1 MAEPFLRID
10 SVSKKYEDHLAVN
23 AVSLAIPK
31 GSIYGLLGPNGAGK
45 TSIIRMITGITAP
58 DSGRI
63 FFDGEIL
70 NTQHTRRIGYM
81 PEERGLY
88 KKMKVKEQIVYLLT
102 LRGMSRGKARTAA
115 DTWLEKLELTLWAN
129 KKTSDLSKGMQQKVQ
144 FISTVAHEPKLL
156 ILDEPF
162 SGLDPVNTQVIE
174 TEIRRLRD
182 QGTTLIF
189 STHRMEQVEELCD
202 YIALMNQGQVMLED
216 AIGTVRRQF
225 QKNIYH
231 VEFDGDKTH
240 LENLPVLKWLSLGDS
255 AGELMLP
262 EGESNKAV
270 MHALVESPVAI
281 RRFEHHLPRLNDIFI
296 ELISKSKQAPAPIKE
311 VKPPTA
317 EVSLPSISESEDQL
331 DSNS

>member
-1 MAEPFLRID
+1 MPMSEPFLQIHT
-10 SVSKKYEDHLAVN
+10 VSKKYEDHLAVD
-23 AVSLAIPK
+23 AVSLTVPTGA
-31 GSIYGLLGPNGAGK
+31 IYGLLGPNGAGK

-63 FFDGEIL
+63 LFNGEPL
-70 NTQHTRRIGYM
+70 NDKHSRFTGYM

-102 LRGMSRGKARTAA
+102 LKGMAGSKARIAA
-115 DTWLEKLELTLWAN
+115 DNWLEKLELTDWAN

-174 TEIRRLRD
+174 AEIQRLKA
-182 QGTTLIF
+182 QGTTIIF

-202 YIALMNQGQVMLED
+202 VIALINRGKVMLED
-216 AIGTVRRQF
+216 SIQVVRRKY

-231 VEFDGDKTH
+231 IEFEGDQSALAALPDIKWRSLTDGVG
-240 LENLPVLKWLSLGDS
+240 EVLLQEGQTQK
-255 AGELMLP
+255 ELLR
-262 EGESNKAV
+262 
-270 MHALVESPVAI
+270 ALIDSPVELT
-281 RRFEHHLPRLNDIFI
+281 RFEHHLPRLNEIFI
-296 ELISKSKQAPAPIKE
+296 ELVRNAKKKEPA
-311 VKPPTA
+311 
-317 EVSLPSISESEDQL
+317 VSHPSPDL
-331 DSNS
+331 THTDA